1 MDNLAKSGD
10 VQAAKTIFSEMSG
23 KGVKIGKFFKI
34 EEKQT
39 TLFWFTPHV
48 SSTTCD
54 VITFC

>member
-23 KGVKIGKFFKI
+23 KGVKIGKFFKT

-39 TLFWFTPHV
+39 KLFFGSHLIYHLLLV
-48 SSTTCD
+48 M
-54 VITFC
+54 